1 MGSIIEGLPWHS
13 MSVKD
18 RIKYLNGKLEE
29 IGQLHKSNIKNY
41 NFEAGFLY
49 NLLRETWESLVE
61 QDLLFETVLRHGSE
75 VQTQRLKSV
84 TITTEDYKKIHINMF
99 KCSKWMF
106 GHDKSKSIDV
116 NRPSP
121 NELKEDIEN
130 INTFSKEIRKRRETL
145 RKEREKS
152 LEPVAPEVG

>member
-1 MGSIIEGLPWHS
+1 
-13 MSVKD
+13 
-18 RIKYLNGKLEE
+18 
-29 IGQLHKSNIKNY
+29 
-41 NFEAGFLY
+41 
-49 NLLRETWESLVE
+49 
-61 QDLLFETVLRHGSE
+61 
-75 VQTQRLKSV
+75 
-84 TITTEDYKKIHINMF
+84 
-99 KCSKWMF
+99 MF